1 MFFNVKDF
9 NIKELRTA
17 LKHVNEH
24 WEQAV
29 YFQDKD
35 ATINATLLLHD
46 LQLELNRRMKG
57 KR

>member
-9 NIKELRTA
+9 NLKELRTV
-17 LKHVNEH
+17 LRHVNKH